1 MYKIETHLHT
11 NHVSQCARLKADHL
25 AKRYYEGGF
34 SAIAVTDHY
43 NIETWKY
50 RNINVKTNKKVM
62 RTVLE
67 GFYHMEEACAKY
79 GIKVYKGLELRFY
92 ENDNDYLFYNFDDEM
107 LEDADEIM
115 ALGIASFSKE
125 FRKNGS
131 LLIQAHPFR
140 KPCVP
145 VAPHLLDGIE
155 VCNCNPRHNSRN
167 FLALEFADL
176 NPHLIRTAGSDCH
189 QLGDE
194 CAAGIISETLPAN
207 DAEFVALLRSGKYEL
222 IKRY

>member
-11 NHVSQCARLKADHL
+11 NHVSQCARLKAEHL

-34 SAIAVTDHY
+34 SGIAVTDHY
-43 NIETWKY
+43 NVETWAY
-50 RNINVKTNKKVM
+50 RNINVKTNKRVM

-92 ENDNDYLFYNFDDEM
+92 ENDNDYLFYDFDEEL

-115 ALGIASFSKE
+115 SLGIANFSKA
-125 FRKNGS
+125 FRPNGG

-145 VAPHLLDGIE
+145 IAPHLLDGIE

-167 FLALEFADL
+167 DLAWELAEL
-176 NPHLIRTAGSDCH
+176 NPHLILTSGSDCH
-189 QLGDE
+189 QIGDE
-194 CAAGIISETLPAN
+194 CAAGILTETLPE
-207 DAEFVALLRSGKYEL
+207 DTKEFAALLRSKKFEL
-222 IKRY
+222 LKKF